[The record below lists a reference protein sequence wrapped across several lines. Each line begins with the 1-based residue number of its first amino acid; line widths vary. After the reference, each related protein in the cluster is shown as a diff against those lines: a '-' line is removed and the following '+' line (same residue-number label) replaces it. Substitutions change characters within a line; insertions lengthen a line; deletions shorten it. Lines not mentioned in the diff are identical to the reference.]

1 MENLWAI
8 RRRKKLTV
16 SDLAAKSG
24 VSADLIRAYERGQQ
38 PIPTEH
44 LERFAK
50 ALYVDVWDINTLS
63 DAPPPPIPSPTARP
77 AEAVKAP
84 PRPSPKAAPKAPR
97 PKPVAEAKPARA
109 SQVEHLR
116 GLLQHLG
123 KSEEDMT
130 AELQKPLEALTQRE
144 ASLLLA
150 RLQTEIRQR
159 PPEKSPIKRRRPYL
173 PESVDEF
180 EMYYLIERQAAGDEM
195 RFHLFDGSEVC
206 GRVIGFGPYTITI
219 SQADNVEV
227 TLNKLA
233 IAYYEKTESGS

>member
-63 DAPPPPIPSPTARP
+63 DAPPPPIASPTARP
-77 AEAVKAP
+77 AEAAKAP
-84 PRPSPKAAPKAPR
+84 PRPSPKAAPKVPR
-97 PKPVAEAKPARA
+97 PKPAAEAKPARA

-123 KSEEDMT
+123 KSEEDVA

-233 IAYYEKTESGS
+233 IAYYEKRENGS

>member
-44 LERFAK
+44 LERFAR
-50 ALYVDVWDINTLS
+50 ALYVDVWDINTVS
-63 DAPPPPIPSPTARP
+63 DAPPPPLAPPATRPTEGA
-77 AEAVKAP
+77 KAP
-84 PRPSPKAAPKAPR
+84 PRSAAKAAPQPPR
-97 PKPVAEAKPARA
+97 PKPVAVAKPARV
-109 SQVEHLR
+109 SQLEHLR

-123 KSEEDMT
+123 KSEEDMA

-150 RLQTEIRQR
+150 RLQTEIRQHT
-159 PPEKSPIKRRRPYL
+159 PEKAPIKRRRPYL

-206 GRVIGFGPYTITI
+206 GRVIGFGPYTITV

-233 IAYYEKTESGS
+233 IAYYEKMEGHA